1 MSLDPATLPWIAAAG
16 GGACLLILVLAFSE
30 DKGDEMNRRLAR
42 VGQQEGGSRKID
54 THGRPQRAI
63 RDQGESGVA
72 FVNLLIKLLPNPGK
86 LKGRLAKTGHNLTL
100 GEYLLIN
107 LLLAVIFTLVFQ
119 MIGWAKLSSALM
131 GCILGLGLPH
141 VVVGRMG
148 AKRLKKFL
156 ASFPEAID
164 TMCRGLRSGLPITE
178 SIAAVGR
185 EMPDPVGIEFHRIAD
200 GVRMGRSL
208 EASMWEVA
216 PRIDSPEY
224 RFLIIAMAIQKET
237 GGNLAETLGNLS
249 DLIRRRRQL
258 RLKIKAMS
266 AEAKASAMIIGSL
279 PFIMFTLL
287 MVVNSDYM
295 MTMFQEL
302 KGKIMLGGALFWMSM
317 GWAVMT
323 KMIRFEI

>member
-1 MSLDPATLPWIAAAG
+1 MPLDPATMPWVAAAG
-16 GGACLLILVLAFSE
+16 GGACLLMLVLAFSE
-30 DKGDEMNRRLAR
+30 DKDKEMSRRLAR
-42 VGQQEGGSRKID
+42 VSLDGVQKKID

-63 RDQGESGVA
+63 RDQSDSGIA
-72 FVNLLIKLLPNPGK
+72 FVNLLIKFLPNPGK
-86 LKGRLAKTGHNLTL
+86 LRARLAKTGHNIAL

-107 LLLAVIFTLVFQ
+107 LLLAFIFFLIFQ
-119 MIGWAKLSSALM
+119 MVGWAKLSCVLM
-131 GCILGLGLPH
+131 GGILGLGLPH
-141 VVVGRMG
+141 IVIGMMG
-148 AKRLKKFL
+148 ARRLKKFL

-178 SIAAVGR
+178 SISAVGR
-185 EMPDPVGIEFHRIAD
+185 EMPDPIGIEFHRIAD
-200 GVRMGRSL
+200 GVHMGRSL
-208 EASMWEVA
+208 EAAMWEVA
-216 PRIDSPEY
+216 PRIDCPEY

-287 MVVNSDYM
+287 MLVNSDYM
-295 MTMFQEL
+295 MTMFREF
-302 KGKIMLGGALFWMSM
+302 KGKVMLGSALFWMSM

-323 KMIRFEI
+323 KMIHFEI